1 MSTLS
6 ATNVLRPERRD
17 TEAHPTIRTLFR
29 VAAAF
34 SLLTVAG
41 GAVNSATGS
50 GFACPTW
57 PGCYAGHFGPEVE
70 FHDLVEFTHRAIAAT
85 TGVLVL
91 CTAIASL
98 RLPRIER
105 PARILPWF
113 AVLGIIGSAVFGMLT
128 VLQGGIHRGL
138 GMIDLFCALFTQ
150 VAMTLS
156 TQSLERGA
164 PRWNWTPASRL
175 GAALVSGIVVLHE
188 LGTFLSG
195 PSSFTVVLGWP
206 MWRMVAIDR
215 MPWLQVGRMILAAAL
230 LVGIARLCQIAWADA
245 RLRPVVIAVAVFTLI
260 EQVMG
265 QLIASNG
272 VQMWL
277 VSAFAAS
284 AAVLLFLVTLL
295 TGHTALDRR
304 R

>member
-1 MSTLS
+1 
-6 ATNVLRPERRD
+6 
-17 TEAHPTIRTLFR
+17 
-29 VAAAF
+29 
-34 SLLTVAG
+34 
-41 GAVNSATGS
+41 
-50 GFACPTW
+50 
-57 PGCYAGHFGPEVE
+57 
-70 FHDLVEFTHRAIAAT
+70 
-85 TGVLVL
+85 
-91 CTAIASL
+91 
-98 RLPRIER
+98 
-105 PARILPWF
+105 
-113 AVLGIIGSAVFGMLT
+113 
-128 VLQGGIHRGL
+128 
-138 GMIDLFCALFTQ
+138 
-150 VAMTLS
+150 
-156 TQSLERGA
+156 
-164 PRWNWTPASRL
+164 
-175 GAALVSGIVVLHE
+175 
-188 LGTFLSG
+188 
-195 PSSFTVVLGWP
+195 